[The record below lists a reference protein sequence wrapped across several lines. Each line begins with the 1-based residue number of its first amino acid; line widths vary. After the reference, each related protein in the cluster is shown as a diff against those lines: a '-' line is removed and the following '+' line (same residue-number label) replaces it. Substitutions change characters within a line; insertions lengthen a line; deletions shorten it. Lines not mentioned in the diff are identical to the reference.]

1 VQFVG
6 KKNVRTIG
14 YLRVSTV
21 DQDLEKN
28 KHEIL
33 DMANNK
39 DFGKVEWV
47 EEKVS
52 GKKCWKDRKIKDV
65 IDMLESGDRIIVP
78 ELSRLGRSMLE
89 IMEML
94 SVLNQKEVSIYSV
107 KGGWELDGSLQ
118 SKVMAMAFS
127 IAAEIER
134 DLISKR
140 TREALRARRASGMKL
155 GRPSGPGKSKLDKYH
170 EEIVAL
176 LKNGST
182 KSYVAR
188 KYETTLPNLYNWI
201 KKNKINA
208 KLDL

>member
-1 VQFVG
+1 MV
-6 KKNVRTIG
+6 NRPTP
-14 YLRVSTV
+14 LNTN
-21 DQDLEKN
+21 L
-28 KHEIL
+28 HEIL
-33 DMANNK
+33 ELANNK

-52 GKKCWKDRKIKDV
+52 GKKSWKQRKIKGV
-65 IDMLESGDRIIVP
+65 IDNLGNGDRIIVP

-94 SVLNQKEVSIYSV
+94 SVSKEKGISIYAV
-107 KGGWELDGSLQ
+107 KGGWELNGSIQ

-155 GRPSGPGKSKLDKYH
+155 GRPPQVLENQSWINITKKS
-170 EEIVAL
+170 
-176 LKNGST
+176 
-182 KSYVAR
+182 
-188 KYETTLPNLYNWI
+188 
-201 KKNKINA
+201 
-208 KLDL
+208 